1 MAKSIP
7 LNNAVAGK
15 QSPSPQ
21 VKSRSHAKISW
32 RDYYE
37 MTHCFNLR
45 VTGDWYVI
53 GISRGD

>member
-37 MTHCFNLR
+37 MTKPNVVMLLFARLSGFWI
-45 VTGDWYVI
+45 V
-53 GISRGD
+53 